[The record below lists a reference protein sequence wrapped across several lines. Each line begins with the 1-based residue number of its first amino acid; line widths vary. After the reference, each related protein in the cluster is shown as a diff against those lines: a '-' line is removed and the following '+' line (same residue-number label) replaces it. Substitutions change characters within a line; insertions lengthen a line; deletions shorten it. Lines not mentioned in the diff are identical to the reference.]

1 MKSSRNTHTIIRG
14 DNKIK
19 MKLQKVFTKRIQSL
33 KEDPPTEECSK
44 SVQSFRDIIP
54 SDNRLDLNS
63 ATEKQLHTLP
73 GLNKVS
79 FFIML
84 ITVQIT

>member
-1 MKSSRNTHTIIRG
+1 
-14 DNKIK
+14 
-19 MKLQKVFTKRIQSL
+19 MKLRKVFTKRIQSL

-54 SDNRLDLNS
+54 QDNRLDLNS

-79 FFIML
+79 FNLVYPRTSKKFLKFVETLVIMMD
-84 ITVQIT
+84 

>member
-1 MKSSRNTHTIIRG
+1 
-14 DNKIK
+14 
-19 MKLQKVFTKRIQSL
+19 MKLRKVFTKRIQSL

-54 SDNRLDLNS
+54 QDNRLDLNS

-79 FFIML
+79 FNYNKGIHRL
-84 ITVQIT
+84 RKKIWIP

>member
-1 MKSSRNTHTIIRG
+1 
-14 DNKIK
+14 
-19 MKLQKVFTKRIQSL
+19 MKLRKVFTKRIQSL

-79 FFIML
+79 F
-84 ITVQIT
+84 TVLTGNDIINNSIRKLLWPLWIIERN

>member
-1 MKSSRNTHTIIRG
+1 
-14 DNKIK
+14 
-19 MKLQKVFTKRIQSL
+19 MKLRKVLTKRIQSL
-33 KEDPPTEECSK
+33 KEKDPPIEECSK

-54 SDNRLDLNS
+54 QDNRLDLNS

-79 FFIML
+79 IFRAYTK
-84 ITVQIT
+84 TVLAKPPIAKTPVCKNPCF